1 MKILIFG
8 LPDTGKTYLAER
20 ITKNINNICW
30 FNADKVRD
38 MVNDWD
44 FSDEGRIRQSL
55 RMKNYAEFES
65 KQNRIVIC
73 DFIAPTNKARSLF
86 NADFKIWMNTHQ
98 KSKYENTNKIFE
110 EPDDCNIVVKK
121 YPSDLEILNIIDV
134 LKLYINK
141 YKEKKKI

>member
-20 ITKNINNICW
+20 ITKNINDICW

-65 KQNRIVIC
+65 KQNRIVVC
-73 DFIAPTNKARSLF
+73 DFVAPTNKARSLF

>member
-20 ITKNINNICW
+20 ITKNINDICW
-30 FNADKVRD
+30 FNAEKVRD
-38 MVNDWD
+38 IVNDWD

-65 KQNRIVIC
+65 KQNRIVVC
-73 DFIAPTNKARSLF
+73 DFIAPTNKTRSLF

-98 KSKYENTNKIFE
+98 KSKYENTNQIFE

>member
-20 ITKNINNICW
+20 ITKNINDICW

-73 DFIAPTNKARSLF
+73 DFVAPTNKARSLF